1 MKDQEQQLNATRRQ
15 KEDEWN
21 RQVAVL
27 FASGKYN
34 EAEGVLSLWLAE
46 NPGNWNAQQ
55 FGTKLGEIQ
64 RNLKTYTA
72 AMAENRYQDALNAV
86 GTAERANP
94 ADSIW
99 LNCDGKLK
107 LERQMPRLR

>member
-1 MKDQEQQLNATRRQ
+1 MQRQFRNKRSRNQEQQLNATRRQ
-15 KEDEWN
+15 KEDEWT
-21 RQVAVL
+21 RQVAAL
-27 FASGKYN
+27 FANGKYS

-55 FGTKLGEIQ
+55 FGTKLGDIQ

-86 GTAERANP
+86 GSRGTDEPGRFE
-94 ADSIW
+94 S
-99 LNCDGKLK
+99 G
-107 LERQMPRLR
+107 